1 MTTTKIDLELRA
13 LRGMSKVPKIYVIA
27 TGGAAG
33 LQSALWNLPGASD
46 YLVGAEFPYDPKA
59 TIAVL
64 GSRPH
69 QFVSPST
76 AAQLAHAAYLK
87 ALDSSKP
94 GLRVGLGVTCSLAS
108 EVEHRGDHRVCI
120 VAISDT
126 KAVQATVVL
135 PKRTGAQARQED
147 DTIATTAAL
156 KCLFAVTLGADFLET
171 PSGFILEDAQDLCY
185 REFLS
190 QPYYDTNGKGWMFP
204 EPTLRVV
211 RVPCSCNP
219 LHAGH
224 TSLGQDAATDLDGR
238 FGSRREPTVPVFCV
252 TVDAPHKPV
261 LTAQEMLV
269 RLHSAKGHRIWF
281 ASGDGLYVDKAER
294 NPGSVFAMG
303 ADALD
308 RMLDPQWGDVEDIL
322 RRLHNSCTTF
332 YVRGRTVSG
341 GTFETVQSILVKRL
355 DARLLGLF
363 AHMFRHLPGRVDI
376 SSTELRG
383 A

>member
-1 MTTTKIDLELRA
+1 MTTQVDLELRA
-13 LRGMSKVPKIYVIA
+13 LRGMYRVPKIYVIA
-27 TGGAAG
+27 TGGAAS
-33 LQSALWNLPGASD
+33 LQSVLWSLPGASD
-46 YLVGAEFPYDPKA
+46 YLVGAEFPYDQKA
-59 TIAVL
+59 TTALL
-64 GSRPH
+64 GSTPNS
-69 QFVSPST
+69 FVSPST

-147 DTIATTAAL
+147 DAIATTAAL
-156 KCLFAVTLGADFLET
+156 KCLFAVTLGADFIET
-171 PSGFILEDAQDLCY
+171 PSGFVLEDAQDLCHGM
-185 REFLS
+185 FLRA
-190 QPYYDTNGKGWMFP
+190 PYFDADGKGWMFP
-204 EPTLRVV
+204 EPELRKVL
-211 RVPCSCNP
+211 VPCSCNP
-219 LHAGH
+219 LHVGH
-224 TSLGQDAATDLDGR
+224 VSLGQDAAADLDGR
-238 FGSRREPTVPVFCV
+238 FGGRREPTVPVFCV

-281 ASGDGLYVDKAER
+281 TSGDGLYVDKADH

-308 RMLDPQWGDVEDIL
+308 RMLDPKWGDVEDIL
-322 RRLHNSCTTF
+322 KRIYWRGTTF
-332 YVRGRTVSG
+332 YVRGRSING
-341 GTFETVQSILVKRL
+341 AFETVQSILTKRL
-355 DARLLGLF
+355 DPRLLGMYGN
-363 AHMFRHLPGRVDI
+363 MFRHLPGRVDI